1 MSLISLI
8 FELGVLF
15 ACYGFIWFFINLALR
30 LLSIGT
36 ETPSWISYII
46 QTLRYL
52 FLVNLV
58 LLFIVDQ
65 KEINLAKLIPALLI
79 LVFYFI
85 GKFQQKSEKS
95 MRIKI
100 FGRTD
105 NFHPKTEIISISIAL
120 LVFVGL
126 IFYPDFARNNI
137 AMWFHDTIVNLRKM
151 TLLGFFFDLFGFFFL
166 LQVFFKMINSLNA
179 IIMGKP
185 LFKIN
190 SKVKVE
196 KNDFDD
202 FEEIE

>member
-65 KEINLAKLIPALLI
+65 KEINFSKLIPALLI

>member
-1 MSLISLI
+1 MSLIGLI

-15 ACYGFIWFFINLALR
+15 ACYGFIWFFINLILR
-30 LLSIGT
+30 LASLGT
-36 ETPSWISYII
+36 DTPTWLSYII

>member
-1 MSLISLI
+1 MSLISFI

-30 LLSIGT
+30 FLSIGT
-36 ETPSWISYII
+36 ETPTWISYII

-65 KEINLAKLIPALLI
+65 KVISLAKLIPALLI
-79 LVFYFI
+79 LIFYFI

-105 NFHPKTEIISISIAL
+105 NFHPKTEITSISIAF

-185 LFKIN
+185 LFKIK

>member
-1 MSLISLI
+1 MSLIGLI

-15 ACYGFIWFFINLALR
+15 ACYGFIWFFINLILR
-30 LLSIGT
+30 LASLGT
-36 ETPSWISYII
+36 DTPTWLSYII

-65 KEINLAKLIPALLI
+65 KEINLTKLIPALLI

-100 FGRTD
+100 FGRID
-105 NFHPKTEIISISIAL
+105 NFHPKTEITSISIAL

-185 LFKIN
+185 LFKIK